1 MERHWG
7 SSLFVLISVL
17 GLTLAAA
24 PASAGHV
31 LDIRAL
37 GSGSATGTCITGV
50 LAPTCTVE
58 SSGQIMAT
66 YLGHGPAQPDHG
78 TFTLELTA
86 GTSSDVN
93 SEAGKCLVAHRA
105 GQFFTRQFVVL
116 FAANGDTIELNTV
129 GTLCEENESGTS
141 LHYNGT
147 YRIVGGSGRFEG
159 AGGGGS
165 LTATFERDF
174 SEIGSGG
181 ATFLKL
187 EGTIRSR

>member
-7 SSLFVLISVL
+7 SSLFVLVSGLGL

-37 GSGSATGTCITGV
+37 GSGSATGTCITGF
-50 LAPTCTVE
+50 LAPRCTVE
-58 SSGQIMAT
+58 STGEIMAT
-66 YLGHGPAQPDHG
+66 YLGHGPAQSDRG

-86 GTSSDVN
+86 GLQTFAQN
-93 SEAGKCLVAHRA
+93 SEGGQCFVAHRA
-105 GQFFTRQFVVL
+105 TAQSAVL
-116 FAANGDTIELNTV
+116 FAANGETIDLNTV
-129 GTLCEENESGTS
+129 GTLCEENGLGTS

-147 YRIVGGSGRFEG
+147 YSIVGGTGRFLG
-159 AGGGGS
+159 AVGGGS